1 MKSRKYY
8 NLAEACNF
16 IMIVL
21 LYISVVEIWDV
32 MYKVPFNYVLPL
44 GTVLMLLFSLAIR
57 TLFGKMNS
65 FLNNFVVYGLL
76 HIIPLLAI
84 IFVPIDPLQ
93 KMAFIFVFM
102 VIFVTNMRSYFK
114 AKGQGFEYV
123 GVVLVLIPAVAY
135 LIADILSLRFTMLA
149 YFIMG
154 VAFIILYYLR
164 LFFSN
169 AHLLSIERRNNDK
182 MPFDDMLRNDSK
194 LAIPFIVISF
204 VIMVVAKIEK
214 LDSVALYLYEKFA
227 DFLGFLLIN
236 VLSFIDKLL
245 TLLLGENTE
254 DPVMLMEMAEEGEYV
269 SDPVFNI
276 ISTIIFIIL
285 AIIMV
290 FVIVK
295 IIIAVIK
302 SLSVSREIQ
311 TQTIEEEDM
320 IEIREKI
327 VRKRNEK
334 KDKLSKIRRVY
345 KKAIE
350 RNIKKGYELK
360 KFQTPRERAEDI
372 QKQMKEDIFELN
384 ALYEK
389 ERYGQFND

>member
-295 IIIAVIK
+295 IIISVIK

-327 VRKRNEK
+327 VRKRNER

-389 ERYGQFND
+389 ERYGHFND

>member
-135 LIADILSLRFTMLA
+135 LIADILSLRFTMLM

-204 VIMVVAKIEK
+204 VIMVVAKFEK

-236 VLSFIDKLL
+236 VVSFIDKLL
-245 TLLLGENTE
+245 TLLFGENTE
-254 DPVMLMEMAEEGEYV
+254 DPVMLMEMTEEGEYV

>member
-1 MKSRKYY
+1 
-8 NLAEACNF
+8 
-16 IMIVL
+16 MIVL

-93 KMAFIFVFM
+93 KMAFIFVFV

-295 IIIAVIK
+295 IIISVIK

>member
-1 MKSRKYY
+1 
-8 NLAEACNF
+8 
-16 IMIVL
+16 MIVL

-93 KMAFIFVFM
+93 KMAFIFVFV

-154 VAFIILYYLR
+154 VSFIILYYLR

-295 IIIAVIK
+295 IIISVIK

>member
-1 MKSRKYY
+1 
-8 NLAEACNF
+8 
-16 IMIVL
+16 
-21 LYISVVEIWDV
+21 
-32 MYKVPFNYVLPL
+32 
-44 GTVLMLLFSLAIR
+44 
-57 TLFGKMNS
+57 
-65 FLNNFVVYGLL
+65 
-76 HIIPLLAI
+76 
-84 IFVPIDPLQ
+84 
-93 KMAFIFVFM
+93 
-102 VIFVTNMRSYFK
+102 MRSYFK

-295 IIIAVIK
+295 IIISVIK

>member
-1 MKSRKYY
+1 MKSKKYY

-93 KMAFIFVFM
+93 KMAFIFVFV
-102 VIFVTNMRSYFK
+102 VIFVTNLRSYFK

-295 IIIAVIK
+295 IIISVIK

>member
-1 MKSRKYY
+1 M
-8 NLAEACNF
+8 
-16 IMIVL
+16 
-21 LYISVVEIWDV
+21 
-32 MYKVPFNYVLPL
+32 
-44 GTVLMLLFSLAIR
+44 
-57 TLFGKMNS
+57 
-65 FLNNFVVYGLL
+65 
-76 HIIPLLAI
+76 
-84 IFVPIDPLQ
+84 
-93 KMAFIFVFM
+93 
-102 VIFVTNMRSYFK
+102 
-114 AKGQGFEYV
+114 
-123 GVVLVLIPAVAY
+123 
-135 LIADILSLRFTMLA
+135 
-149 YFIMG
+149 
-154 VAFIILYYLR
+154 R

-276 ISTIIFIIL
+276 ISTIIVIIL

-295 IIIAVIK
+295 IIISVIK

>member
-1 MKSRKYY
+1 MKSKKYY

-93 KMAFIFVFM
+93 KMAFIFVFV

-290 FVIVK
+290 FVIEK
-295 IIIAVIK
+295 IIISVIK

>member
-254 DPVMLMEMAEEGEYV
+254 DPVMLMKMAEEGEYV

-285 AIIMV
+285 AIIIV

>member
-21 LYISVVEIWDV
+21 LYISVVEIWDL

-44 GTVLMLLFSLAIR
+44 GTVLMLLFSLALRI
-57 TLFGKMNS
+57 LFGKMNS

-135 LIADILSLRFTMLA
+135 LIADILSLRFTMLV

-204 VIMVVAKIEK
+204 VIMVVAKFEK

-236 VLSFIDKLL
+236 VVSFIDKLL
-245 TLLLGENTE
+245 SLLFGENTE
-254 DPVMLMEMAEEGEYV
+254 DPVMLMEMTEEGEYA